1 MIPRMSSYLTPTP
14 PSHGSPEHEM
24 SSPLLPLQRT
34 LSSDESSHRRHCS
47 PAVVALSRPRSAP
60 ALVCAETFPRAS
72 PRTALSTAV
81 SLRRGQ
87 TTQPEF
93 DWMHSAPNSLMKRLP
108 SCSENSASSFESS
121 SSRSPRLPTLASL
134 REVAKSKKMEKIV
147 QARASMKQRLIDY
160 CEQQHAQHEPQ
171 APPPSRCHDAAA

>member
-1 MIPRMSSYLTPTP
+1 
-14 PSHGSPEHEM
+14 M
-24 SSPLLPLQRT
+24 SSPLPLRRM
-34 LSSDESSHRRHCS
+34 SSADESSHRRYS
-47 PAVVALSRPRSAP
+47 PAVVAPSRRRRSAP

-134 REVAKSKKMEKIV
+134 REVAKSKKMEKMV
-147 QARASMKQRLIDY
+147 QARAVMKQRLVNY
-160 CEQQHAQHEPQ
+160 CEQ
-171 APPPSRCHDAAA
+171 HDQPGAGSAVCTLM